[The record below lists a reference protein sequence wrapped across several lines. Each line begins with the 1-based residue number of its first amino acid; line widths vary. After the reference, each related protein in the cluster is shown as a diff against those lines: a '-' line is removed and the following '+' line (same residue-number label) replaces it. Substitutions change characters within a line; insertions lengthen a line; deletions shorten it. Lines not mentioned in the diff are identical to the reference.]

1 MCSDCVCSLA
11 DPFEGLIFVKRMSSG
26 WKIQLRG
33 SEFIGYSES
42 FHYSGFIIIIIN
54 TILFILIVLE
64 KLLLLVT
71 MERSSKRQRNVLM
84 NIRCEVDKEE
94 EKE

>member
-26 WKIQLRG
+26 WKIKLRG

-42 FHYSGFIIIIIN
+42 FHYSGFIIIIN

>member
-1 MCSDCVCSLA
+1 MNLSDILS
-11 DPFEGLIFVKRMSSG
+11 
-26 WKIQLRG
+26 
-33 SEFIGYSES
+33 
-42 FHYSGFIIIIIN
+42 HFIILVLFLLLLIQ
-54 TILFILIVLE
+54 FILIVLE